1 MATPFLPSGF
11 RDLDPRAYE
20 RRRYLLSVLERCC
33 RLYGFVG
40 MSTPAVERLDN
51 LMGKYGEEGERLL
64 FRVMNSKEGAEAKRG
79 LRFDLTVPLSRYVAQ
94 HRSSLTFPFRRYQV
108 GYVWRGDRPQRGRY
122 REFLQY
128 DVDIVGS
135 KSPVDEATL
144 LALLYEA
151 LHGLGLRDFTIHLN
165 HRKVLEAVAA
175 ALEVEDV
182 GSFFRTMDKLD
193 KVGWDGLATAL
204 VQMGMKTEGVDRLL
218 KALQRGEDGVLALV
232 GGDEAGMAAF
242 RVLATIREQLALMAP
257 GADEHIVI
265 DGSLARGMAYYTGAI
280 FEVRVA
286 GKGLGS
292 IAGGGRYDDLT
303 ALFGLRNVS
312 GVGFSFGVDRLHQ
325 VLEEEALLPSVVG
338 SGVKAMVLPLSEGA
352 AAYAISCWN
361 GLRTAGIPSTYW
373 PPNKKGFKG
382 GLRDANERGVPWVFL
397 VGEEEMA
404 QGSLTLKAMASGEQ
418 TSLSIEEAIAKIK
431 ESSLF

>member
-1 MATPFLPSGF
+1 MAMPFLPSGF
-11 RDLDPRAYE
+11 RDLDPRTYE
-20 RRRYLLSVLERCC
+20 RRRYLLSALERWCQ
-33 RLYGFVG
+33 LYGFVG

-64 FRVMNSKEGAEAKRG
+64 FRVMNSKEGSSAKRG

-94 HRSSLTFPFRRYQV
+94 HRGSLTFPFRRYQV

-151 LHGLGLRDFTIHLN
+151 LHGLGLRGFTIHLN
-165 HRKVLEAVAA
+165 HRKVLEAMAVA
-175 ALEVEDV
+175 LKVEDV
-182 GSFFRTMDKLD
+182 GGFFRTMDKLD

-204 VQMGMKTEGVDRLL
+204 VQMGMKKEGVDRLL
-218 KALQRGEDGVLALV
+218 ESLQRGEEGVMALMA
-232 GGDEAGMAAF
+232 GDEEGMAAF
-242 RVLATIREQLALMAP
+242 KVLATIREQLALMVP
-257 GADEHIVI
+257 GANGHIVV

-303 ALFGLRNVS
+303 ALFGLRNVG

-325 VLEEEALLPSVVG
+325 VLEEEGLFPAMVG
-338 SGVKAMVLPLSEGA
+338 GGVKAMVLPLGEKA
-352 AAYAISCWN
+352 AGFAISCWN
-361 GLRTAGIPSTYW
+361 GLRAAGIPSTYW
-373 PPNKKGFKG
+373 SPNKKGFKG

-397 VGEEEMA
+397 VGEEEVA
-404 QGSLTLKAMASGEQ
+404 QGSVTLKAMASGEQ
-418 TSLSIEEAIAKIK
+418 TFLSMEDAIAKITQDP
-431 ESSLF
+431 SF